1 MLSRHVFI
9 KADPHCEVRAFP
21 VGLFFLSLGGDRFLD
36 VAWEVTSVNN
46 VAAAQQ
52 FRQSIYRN
60 LL

>member
-1 MLSRHVFI
+1 VW
-9 KADPHCEVRAFP
+9 AFP

-36 VAWEVTSVNN
+36 VAWEVTSVSN

-60 LL
+60 LLETNFYWLEFAHVS